1 LDHAVAATQKEILKA
16 FDMTERNIREKA
28 IDEKIKKQ
36 KEVVAIVKDKYKA
49 VLEELNLLIKKK
61 QDLQGKELLN
71 AFVNSDKSLD
81 EILAFMGGKNEN
93 NEWKIG

>member
-1 LDHAVAATQKEILKA
+1 MGRRGIT
-16 FDMTERNIREKA
+16 

-36 KEVVAIVKDKYKA
+36 KEVVATAKDKYEA
-49 VLEELNLLIKKK
+49 VLNELNLLIKKK

-81 EILAFMGGKNEN
+81 EILAFMGGKHGDNE
-93 NEWKIG
+93 